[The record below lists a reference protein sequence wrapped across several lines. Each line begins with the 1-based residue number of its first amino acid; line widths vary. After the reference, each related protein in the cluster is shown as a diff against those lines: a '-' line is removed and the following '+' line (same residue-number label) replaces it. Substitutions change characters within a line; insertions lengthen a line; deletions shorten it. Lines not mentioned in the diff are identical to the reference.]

1 MASLRRVITGAHER
15 LRAEEGMALVLALS
29 ATMVLTIVAA
39 TAMFYAST
47 GERETAYSQAA
58 DQSYRLAEAGLN
70 NAAAVLGNPSNNAQL
85 QATLPSTETTASS
98 QAYASGTAKWWGVF
112 NSVST
117 TWTVWGEGVVSN
129 PSNRATS
136 ITRKVSATI
145 AVTPSLTQPLN
156 AQAWNYWFAT
166 NQGGPTSCDVNISN
180 NVEVDAS
187 FYVMGNLCLSNNAKI
202 VEDLATPRL
211 PIVVAIQG
219 KFGYSNGTS
228 IGRSS
233 ASTVSEAHVNGGCG
247 NTNLT
252 SVHTCKAYPT
262 SGYDPIYAN
271 KFDTNG
277 NLVTPP
283 TVDWAYWYAN
293 ANPGPKHPCASSS
306 GTYPT
311 WDNNTTQDIAG
322 LWPNGS
328 VPTTFDLTPASDY
341 SCTTSSGSISWVAAT
356 KTLTISGAMY
366 IDGSATVS
374 NGAVNEYNGMGT
386 LYLSGSLYV
395 NGMMCGKRN
404 ATLSDCDFSNWNPN
418 TENFIVG
425 VHGIDGNG
433 EGVLLNNSSKWEGGI
448 YTNTKVVLSN
458 NAVIEGPVV
467 GGTFTFSNNVVL
479 KPFPVITTV
488 PLGAPGNPNVYA
500 QPNPPSGYSG

>member
-1 MASLRRVITGAHER
+1 MLSRIVRRLGREEQGVVLVIALMTMTVLGIVTGTAIYYTTSNQTQSDYSKASD
-15 LRAEEGMALVLALS
+15 
-29 ATMVLTIVAA
+29 AA
-39 TAMFYAST
+39 
-47 GERETAYSQAA
+47 
-58 DQSYRLAEAGLN
+58 YRLAEAGVN
-70 NAAAVLGNPSNNAQL
+70 NASATLGLASNNAQD
-85 QATLPSTETTASS
+85 QATMPSTEATALSNT
-98 QAYASGTAKWWGVF
+98 YPTGTAKWWGVF
-112 NSVST
+112 NAT
-117 TWTVWGEGVVSN
+117 TNIWTVYGKGIVNN
-129 PSNRATS
+129 PIVGAGSV
-136 ITRKVSATI
+136 TRQLSASI
-145 AVTPSLTQPLN
+145 AVTASLTQPLN

-166 NQGGPTSCDVNISN
+166 NQGGATACDVNISN

-228 IGRSS
+228 IGRSGTNT
-233 ASTVSEAHVNGGCG
+233 ATEVHINGGCG
-247 NTNLT
+247 STALT
-252 SVHTCKAYPT
+252 STHTCKAYPT
-262 SGYDPIYAN
+262 TGYDSIYATR
-271 KFDTNG
+271 FDTAG

-283 TVDWAYWYAN
+283 TVDWSYWYTHAS
-293 ANPGPKHPCASSS
+293 PGPTHPCTTSS

-311 WDNNTTQDIAG
+311 WDNNTSQDITG
-322 LWPNGS
+322 TIPNGS
-328 VPTTFDLTPASDY
+328 VPTSFDLTPGFDY
-341 SCTTSSGSISWVAAT
+341 SCSASGGSISWVAST

-404 ATLSDCDFSNWNPN
+404 AGLTDCDFSNWNPN
-418 TENFIVG
+418 TEMFIVG
-425 VHGIDGNG
+425 VHGVDASN

-467 GGTFTFSNNVVL
+467 GGTFTFSNNVTL
-479 KPFPVITTV
+479 KPFPTITVV